1 MMDLDHFKR
10 VNDKFG
16 HPFGDLVLES
26 AAQAISETVR
36 EYDIAARY
44 GGEEFAVVVSETTSQ
59 DMVALAERIRE
70 RVAALEISDQQNST
84 RITISIGVAAMGEG
98 DTTETLLKRA
108 DNALYLAKSQ
118 GRNKTVLL

>member
-1 MMDLDHFKR
+1 MDLDHFKR